1 MVNVGQL
8 AIDDV
13 QIRPAHGAGL
23 DANPN
28 LAGSRHGIRTLLQS
42 QRCSSRT

>member
-1 MVNVGQL
+1 MGQL

-13 QIRPAHGAGL
+13 QIRPAHGTGL

-28 LAGSRHGIRTLLQS
+28 LAGRWHRIRPLLQH
-42 QRCSSRT
+42 

>member
-1 MVNVGQL
+1 MVDVRQL

-13 QIRPAHGAGL
+13 QIRNAAHGAGF

-28 LAGSRHGIRTLLQS
+28 LAGPWHRIRPLLQN
-42 QRCSSRT
+42 